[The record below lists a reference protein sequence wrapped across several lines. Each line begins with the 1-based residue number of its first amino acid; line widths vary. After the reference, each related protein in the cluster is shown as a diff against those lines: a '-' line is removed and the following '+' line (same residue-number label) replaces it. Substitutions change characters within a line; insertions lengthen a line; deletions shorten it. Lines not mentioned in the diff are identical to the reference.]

1 MMSPFNRQRAPDHD
15 VRQGIFRGLGM
26 APNILISDLEF
37 FDTTRKML
45 LKYIYMHISNYTGI
59 LEPKRQDSLFVGKPG
74 GKDSKPSCFSKL
86 GDRIISISKKDKIW
100 LQPIPIVSSLLVEMG
115 QQFSKR
121 QGDNGGISD

>member
-1 MMSPFNRQRAPDHD
+1 MSTLGSLSGQLEREEERLRELNLALIALEAQALGRTADF
-15 VRQGIFRGLGM
+15 GL
-26 APNILISDLEF
+26 SKED
-37 FDTTRKML
+37 
-45 LKYIYMHISNYTGI
+45 SNYTGI